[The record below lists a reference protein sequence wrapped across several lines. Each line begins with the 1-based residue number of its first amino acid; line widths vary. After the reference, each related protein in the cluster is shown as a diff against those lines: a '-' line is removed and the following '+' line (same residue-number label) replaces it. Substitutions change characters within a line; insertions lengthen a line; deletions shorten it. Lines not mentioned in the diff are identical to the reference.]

1 MRFVKKGIKQGILIL
16 TAFALV
22 ISQTPRVA
30 YGTTIQEAEDEK
42 KALENKK
49 ADLEKS
55 IESMEQEK
63 EDIVAYIEELDQKLN
78 ELSQEIDTLK
88 GKISDANENL
98 EQIKVD
104 LAEAEECAQNQ
115 YDTMKKR
122 IKYMYENGS
131 QDYLEILLSASSI
144 SDLLNRFEYIN
155 KINEYDDNLLAEY
168 EKTKEL
174 IAQKKIEQEEQIASL
189 ELMQEELSIE
199 QDGVEKLSAKKTE
212 QLKKKNAAI
221 SSSEAQV
228 ADYASQIEEQEAL
241 LEELL
246 EEERKRQE
254 EEERKR
260 KEEEERKRK
269 EEEERKRQ
277 EEEEKKKQEQANNN
291 NSSSSGSSSAG
302 SSSSGSSDSNS
313 SGSNVNTSSSFRW
326 PLNVSGVI
334 TSAFGYRDQPTAGAS
349 TYHKGI
355 DIAAPTGTAVVASA
369 GGTVT
374 TASYQSAAG
383 NYIMVYHGNS
393 TYTVYMHLSAINV
406 SVGDTVSKGQTI
418 GAVGSTGVSTGPH
431 LHFGVN
437 VNGAYV
443 NPLNYVSKP

>member
-63 EDIVAYIEELDQKLN
+63 EDIVAYIEELDRKLN

-174 IAQKKIEQEEQIASL
+174 IAQKQIEQEEQIASL

-241 LEELL
+241 LEKLL

-260 KEEEERKRK
+260 Q

-277 EEEEKKKQEQANNN
+277 EEEERKRREEEEKKKQEQANNN

-302 SSSSGSSDSNS
+302 SSGSGSSDSNS

-334 TSAFGYRDQPTAGAS
+334 TSTFGYRDQPTAGAS

-355 DIAAPTGTAVVASA
+355 DIAAPTGTAVVAAA

>member
-63 EDIVAYIEELDQKLN
+63 EDIVAYIEELDRKLN

-174 IAQKKIEQEEQIASL
+174 IAQKQIEQEEQIASL

-241 LEELL
+241 LEKLL

-260 KEEEERKRK
+260 KEEEERKRQ
-269 EEEERKRQ
+269 EEEERKRR

-291 NSSSSGSSSAG
+291 SSSSGS
-302 SSSSGSSDSNS
+302 SSDSNS

-334 TSAFGYRDQPTAGAS
+334 TSTFGYRDQPTAGAS

-393 TYTVYMHLSAINV
+393 TYTVYMHLSAIYV
-406 SVGDTVSKGQTI
+406 SAGDTVSKGQTI

>member
-63 EDIVAYIEELDQKLN
+63 EDIVAYIEELDRKLN

-168 EKTKEL
+168 KKTKEL
-174 IAQKKIEQEEQIASL
+174 IAQKQIEQEEQIASL

-212 QLKKKNAAI
+212 QLNKKNAAI

-241 LEELL
+241 LEKLL
-246 EEERKRQE
+246 EEERKRKE

>member
-1 MRFVKKGIKQGILIL
+1 MIGGKVEFMRFIKKGMKQVLVIL

-22 ISQTPRVA
+22 VSQTPLDA
-30 YGTTIQEAEDEK
+30 YGTTIQQAQDEK
-42 KALENKK
+42 EALESKK
-49 ADLEKS
+49 ADLEES
-55 IESMEQEK
+55 IADLEK
-63 EDIVAYIEELDQKLN
+63 EKDDIVAYIEKLDQKLN
-78 ELSQEIDTLK
+78 ELAQEIDTLK
-88 GKISDANENL
+88 EKISDANGNL
-98 EQIKVD
+98 EQIKTD
-104 LAEAEECAQNQ
+104 LLEAEETAQNQ

-131 QDYLEILLSASSI
+131 QDYVEILLSASSI

-155 KINEYDDNLLAEY
+155 KINEYDDNLLAQY
-168 EKTKEL
+168 EATKEL
-174 IAQKKIEQEEQIASL
+174 IAQKQVEQEEQIASL
-189 ELMQEELSIE
+189 EFMQEQLSVE
-199 QDGVEKLSAKKTE
+199 QDGVEQLSAKKNE

-221 SSSEAQV
+221 ASSEEQV
-228 ADYASQIEEQEAL
+228 SQYESQIEEQEAL
-241 LEELL
+241 LEKLL

-260 KEEEERKRK
+260 R

-277 EEEEKKKQEQANNN
+277 EELKKQEQQNN
-291 NSSSSGSSSAG
+291 
-302 SSSSGSSDSNS
+302 SNS
-313 SGSNVNTSSSFRW
+313 SNGNSNNSTNNGGSNISNNSGFRW

-334 TSAFGYRDQPTAGAS
+334 TSTFGYRDQPTAGAS

-393 TYTVYMHLSAINV
+393 TYTVYMHLSAIYV

-437 VNGAYV
+437 INGSYV

>member
-63 EDIVAYIEELDQKLN
+63 EDIVSYIEELDRKLN

-174 IAQKKIEQEEQIASL
+174 IAQKQIEQEEQIASL

-241 LEELL
+241 LEKLL

-269 EEEERKRQ
+269 EEEERKRR

-291 NSSSSGSSSAG
+291 NSSSSGSSSA
-302 SSSSGSSDSNS
+302 GSSDSNS

-334 TSAFGYRDQPTAGAS
+334 TSTFGYRDQPTAGAS

-355 DIAAPTGTAVVASA
+355 DIAAPTGTAVVAAA